1 MPILFREGNLMKYAY
16 LAISAIIFTVP
27 FFVQAETKKPVD
39 GYSGVKWGV
48 NMSEAKKGLRG
59 KIVFDDEKR
68 IIVTRDGE
76 ITYRYGFFYKAPLA
90 ENASPSTAPTAAPQ
104 IASTAAP
111 VASVASPAP
120 SAAVTPVPTAA
131 PVQTDKKNEPE
142 TRLFYVI
149 TEFPYISLEDIRGK
163 MTAEYGEPTGDTI
176 TKAQGAV
183 VWDSGKGVV
192 IVWVDAYEKNP
203 YVRKISYLSKDIA
216 KEIKENLT
224 KEFNKRE
231 LDVIKRLV
239 P

>member
-1 MPILFREGNLMKYAY
+1 MPILSREGNLMKYV
-16 LAISAIIFTVP
+16 LIISSAVMLTVP
-27 FFVQAETKKPVD
+27 FFLQAETKKPVD

-48 NMSEAKKGLRG
+48 NMADAKKGLRG

-76 ITYRYGFFYKAPLA
+76 ITYRYGFVYKAAPTESSTPSPTQIA
-90 ENASPSTAPTAAPQ
+90 ATPTPAPAASPAA
-104 IASTAAP
+104 ATP
-111 VASVASPAP
+111 VASVAPAP
-120 SAAVTPVPTAA
+120 TPVQA
-131 PVQTDKKNEPE
+131 DKQNEPE

-149 TEFPYISLEDIRGK
+149 TEFPYIALEDIRVK
-163 MTAEYGEPTGDTI
+163 MTAEYGEPTGDTV
-176 TKAQGAV
+176 TKAQGSV
-183 VWDSGKGVV
+183 IWDSGKGVV
-192 IVWVDAYEKNP
+192 IVWVDAYEKKP
-203 YVRKISYLSKDIA
+203 YVRKISYLSKEIA